1 MKHGKAEVNWEGTN
15 VDLEA
20 WKTFTKSSIWKAFL
34 FEIEDREK
42 YLIQLFKDSDQEWP
56 PDVIKGKLTELDYIK
71 QIPVLLMVTLED
83 HKKELRKDKDNG

>member
-1 MKHGKAEVNWEGTN
+1 MKHGKAEPNWEGTN
-15 VDLEA
+15 VDLGA
-20 WKTFTKSSIWKAFL
+20 WKTFVKSSIWKAFL

-83 HKKELRKDKDNG
+83 HKKELRKDEDNG

>member
-15 VDLEA
+15 VDLES

-83 HKKELRKDKDNG
+83 HKKRTEKG

>member
-1 MKHGKAEVNWEGTN
+1 
-15 VDLEA
+15 
-20 WKTFTKSSIWKAFL
+20 L